1 MHCHLMVNRE
11 ADSLISYVTYMVIIV
26 GQVHCH
32 ILTSL
37 LKNVN
42 TPVYF
47 RHAGQPDTATVS
59 VLGPHAI
66 Y

>member
-1 MHCHLMVNRE
+1 MYGRPLPQK
-11 ADSLISYVTYMVIIV
+11 IV
-26 GQVHCH
+26 

-47 RHAGQPDTATVS
+47 RHAGQPGTATVS